1 MAKKTGKEKASDI
14 PSWAVGQKAA
24 QDESGRAFADRLLK
38 GRYGAGNYPTGPGSE
53 HSKLQKYADRAR
65 NR

>member
-1 MAKKTGKEKASDI
+1 VAKKMGKEKASDI

-24 QDESGRAFADRLLK
+24 QDESGKAFADRLLK